1 MNDLGELRWMQRSPR
16 WWVIVMGSIT
26 TVAWVRQEDA
36 CWVVTLYPGG
46 GVASVRAGTFDTE
59 AEARCVAASLA
70 PIYASMEIE

>member
-1 MNDLGELRWMQRSPR
+1 
-16 WWVIVMGSIT
+16 MGSIT